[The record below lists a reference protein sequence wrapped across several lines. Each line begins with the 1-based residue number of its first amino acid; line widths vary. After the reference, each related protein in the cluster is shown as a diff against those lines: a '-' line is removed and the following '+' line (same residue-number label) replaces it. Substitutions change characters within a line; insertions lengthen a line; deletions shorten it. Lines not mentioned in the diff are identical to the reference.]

1 MEDLLDLQ
9 IPVQFYVDEK
19 SPESYTG
26 GVSSLESYQCVV
38 ESVEGHLVTKQVF
51 DAIVDPMQFKG
62 GMFYGGEDNYVAGV
76 ISPKAKSEDE
86 PGTEKLVVE
95 NPIDVE

>member
-9 IPVQFYVDEK
+9 IHVQFYVGEK
-19 SPESYTG
+19 SPESYTD

-38 ESVEGHLVTKQVF
+38 ESVDGHLVTKQVF

-62 GMFYGGEDNYVAGV
+62 GMFYGGKDKYVAAV
-76 ISPKAKSEDE
+76 ISPKAQSEDE
-86 PGTEKLVVE
+86 PGIDKLVVE
-95 NPIDVE
+95 NPLDVE